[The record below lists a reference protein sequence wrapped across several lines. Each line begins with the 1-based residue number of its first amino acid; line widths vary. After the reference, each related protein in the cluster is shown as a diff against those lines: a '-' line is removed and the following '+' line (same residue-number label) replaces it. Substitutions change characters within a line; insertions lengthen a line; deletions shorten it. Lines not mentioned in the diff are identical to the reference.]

1 MSGASL
7 PSRIGPFLVE
17 RRLGAGGR
25 EGGREGEVYLAYS
38 VAGEPVA
45 VKVIRPDR
53 TDPHTRARF
62 GREAA
67 IARTAAVLAPALPGP
82 TDRFRMS

>member
-1 MSGASL
+1 MLLLFLANNHEPPDHQRL
-7 PSRIGPFLVE
+7 PE
-17 RRLGAGGR
+17 RTKIRCGRDGGGR
-25 EGGREGEVYLAYS
+25 GG
-38 VAGEPVA
+38 PVA

-62 GREAA
+62 EREAT
-67 IARTAAVLAPALPGP
+67 IARTAAVSAPALPGL